1 MISMLY
7 LGKLDPPFCRGSFF
21 FPPSFYLQQFQWL
34 ELLHPTYKKS
44 IPFILFTT
52 PGTLMDKPSATVQ
65 YMEICVSFWVIS
77 LSWVIYSPW
86 HEANAKTQIVSE
98 ISGNIFKEFQ
108 IIKNIWLQKSNIYL
122 QTQLSAKPINQNEDM
137 MQENNKWLLH
147 LIITK

>member
-1 MISMLY
+1 
-7 LGKLDPPFCRGSFF
+7 
-21 FPPSFYLQQFQWL
+21 
-34 ELLHPTYKKS
+34 
-44 IPFILFTT
+44 
-52 PGTLMDKPSATVQ
+52 
-65 YMEICVSFWVIS
+65 
-77 LSWVIYSPW
+77 VIYSPW